1 MGNGLQV
8 YWTAQQHLDLA
19 VHICPAVELIVS
31 SKPGVSPGSMQGVT
45 LVAKASKS
53 LASSIPGLRG
63 AQQCNPMGRGALETS
78 KSST

>member
-1 MGNGLQV
+1 MAYRLQV

-19 VHICPAVELIVS
+19 CHICQVVELIVS
-31 SKPGVSPGSMQGVT
+31 SEPGVSPGSMQGVT

-53 LASSIPGLRG
+53 LTSSIPDLRG
-63 AQQCNPMGRGALETS
+63 AQQCNPMGRGVLETS